1 MALPFFRFKITFKKW
16 NDFDHCVNL
25 IVIVRIIE
33 LSNIGLDVVQQ
44 SLFQFVLSSKLA
56 TIQRFTNVSG
66 NQKKKIE
73 KMSLKDDLNECEKG
87 DEFGK
92 NEVRKYQSKFSSSI
106 F

>member
-1 MALPFFRFKITFKKW
+1 MKRFWSLREF
-16 NDFDHCVNL
+16 N
-25 IVIVRIIE
+25 
-33 LSNIGLDVVQQ
+33 SNSSHYRTVEYGLDVVQQ

-56 TIQRFTNVSG
+56 IIRRFTNVSG

-87 DEFGK
+87 DEFEE

>member
-1 MALPFFRFKITFKKW
+1 MKRFWSLREF
-16 NDFDHCVNL
+16 N
-25 IVIVRIIE
+25 
-33 LSNIGLDVVQQ
+33 SNSSHYRTVEYGLDVVQQ

-87 DEFGK
+87 DEFEK
-92 NEVRKYQSKFSSSI
+92 NEVRKYRSKFSSSI

>member
-1 MALPFFRFKITFKKW
+1 MKRFWSLCEF
-16 NDFDHCVNL
+16 N
-25 IVIVRIIE
+25 
-33 LSNIGLDVVQQ
+33 SNSSHYRTVEYGLDVVQQ
-44 SLFQFVLSSKLA
+44 RLFHFVLSSKLA

>member
-1 MALPFFRFKITFKKW
+1 M
-16 NDFDHCVNL
+16 NL

-33 LSNIGLDVVQQ
+33 LSNIGLNVVQQ

>member
-1 MALPFFRFKITFKKW
+1 MNKKRSLVELPFFRFEITFKKW
-16 NDFDHCVNL
+16 NDLDHCTNS

-33 LSNIGLDVVQQ
+33 YGLDVVQQ

-56 TIQRFTNVSG
+56 IIQRFTNVSG

-87 DEFGK
+87 DEFEK
-92 NEVRKYQSKFSSSI
+92 KI
-106 F
+106 PI

>member
-1 MALPFFRFKITFKKW
+1 M
-16 NDFDHCVNL
+16 NL

-33 LSNIGLDVVQQ
+33 LSNIGLDIVQQ
-44 SLFQFVLSSKLA
+44 SLFHFVLSSKLA

>member
-1 MALPFFRFKITFKKW
+1 MKRFWSLRKF
-16 NDFDHCVNL
+16 N
-25 IVIVRIIE
+25 
-33 LSNIGLDVVQQ
+33 SNSSHYRTVEYGLDVVQQ
-44 SLFQFVLSSKLA
+44 RLFQFVLSSKLA

-87 DEFGK
+87 DEFEK